1 VGADSALDGTLL
13 SLHIYPTWA
22 SYTDEAEWTSD
33 LTGRIGSYT
42 GRTII
47 DEFGA
52 PMTTGTDYLT
62 NHNDGLNQAY
72 LAAVTDT
79 ARADSMGSV
88 YWAGLKGGDSYSMTE
103 RSGTGLTVNNES
115 GLEQVQWGWGD

>member
-1 VGADSALDGTLL
+1 MRDRYRPADPGRQASGAD
-13 SLHIYPTWA
+13 
-22 SYTDEAEWTSD
+22 WTSD

-62 NHNDGLNQAY
+62 DHDDGLNQAY